1 MLFSFVRIA
10 QAASLPVSAA
20 SRNLSE
26 KFSSASCRRLQ
37 ASCLRPPD
45 RRVSREIER
54 QLEGR
59 AAASPFLAA
68 WQSSALQ
75 LLPFLHDRIDS
86 GQVV

>member
-1 MLFSFVRIA
+1 MLFSFVRVA
-10 QAASLPVSAA
+10 QAASL
-20 SRNLSE
+20 SE
-26 KFSSASCRRLQ
+26 KFRRQ
-37 ASCLRPPD
+37 AACLPD

-68 WQSSALQ
+68 SQSSALQ
-75 LLPFLHDRIDS
+75 LLPFLHDRIDP